1 MPSFSAFNDSVR
13 CCCRTR
19 GSCWM
24 SSLSAFNDSG
34 GTACSGVVR
43 GGGLSKNCYT
53 SRYLVFI
60 LLWIGW
66 HSTQSINTRSKS
78 AGNTFIHAF
87 VSFCPIIHVLSAH
100 YFLKLPLFRNSYPGS
115 RGTHS
120 SPFPTAVRSFV
131 LIARKKG
138 SELSF
143 LPWSPLASNWCTFMQ
158 ATSIIRSTRAAR
170 RFLRSVC
177 ILLLWFQA

>member
-1 MPSFSAFNDSVR
+1 MIRYDAAAGHVVLVECHHSV
-13 CCCRTR
+13 
-19 GSCWM
+19 
-24 SSLSAFNDSG
+24 LSMIRAVLPVVELWG
-34 GTACSGVVR
+34 GGVVKKLLYLQVPGIYIVMNWLAQHSIDQYTLQKCR
-43 GGGLSKNCYT
+43 KYIHSCFCFFLSH
-53 SRYLVFI
+53 L
-60 LLWIGW
+60 
-66 HSTQSINTRSKS
+66 
-78 AGNTFIHAF
+78 
-87 VSFCPIIHVLSAH
+87 HVLSAH